1 MLSLHAI
8 FWMFVILFGIIGAM
22 RGWAKEL
29 LVTFAAILALFLL
42 NVLESY
48 VPFISQTLRNSPEIL
63 FWLRIIVLIGTIF
76 FGYQSPNLQR
86 LAGSNR
92 FARERL
98 QDILLGFL
106 LGGIN
111 AYLFVGTFWFY
122 LDQAQYPWSF
132 ITPPDAA
139 TQVGAGEHRPAQAH
153 AAQLAE
159 TAHAVLR
166 GGAGVRFCFD
176 RLLIRGMDCLK

>member
-1 MLSLHAI
+1 MLSLAAI

-48 VPFISQTLRNSPEIL
+48 VPFVSQTLRNSPEIL
-63 FWLRIIVLIGTIF
+63 FWLRIIVLVGTIF

-106 LGGIN
+106 LGAIN

-132 ITPPDAA
+132 VTPPDAT
-139 TQVGAGEHRPAQAH
+139 TQVGQASID
-153 AAQLAE
+153 LLKRMPPLWLKPP
-159 TAHAVLR
+159 TLFFAV
-166 GGAGVRFCFD
+166 AMAFAFV
-176 RLLIRGMDCLK
+176 LIVFL

>member
-48 VPFISQTLRNSPEIL
+48 VPFVSNSLRNSPETL
-63 FWLRIIVLIGTIF
+63 FWLRLIVLIGIIF

-106 LGGIN
+106 LGAIN

-132 ITPPDAA
+132 VTPPDAA
-139 TQVGAGEHRPAQAH
+139 TQVGQASIDLLRRMPPNWLKPPTLFF
-153 AAQLAE
+153 AVALAF
-159 TAHAVLR
+159 AFVLI
-166 GGAGVRFCFD
+166 VF
-176 RLLIRGMDCLK
+176 L

>member
-1 MLSLHAI
+1 
-8 FWMFVILFGIIGAM
+8 MFVILFGIIGAM

-106 LGGIN
+106 LGAIN

-132 ITPPDAA
+132 VTPPDAA
-139 TQVGAGEHRPAQAH
+139 SQVGQASIDLLKRMPPNWLKPPTLFF
-153 AAQLAE
+153 AVALAF
-159 TAHAVLR
+159 AFVLI
-166 GGAGVRFCFD
+166 VF
-176 RLLIRGMDCLK
+176 L

>member
-106 LGGIN
+106 LGAIN

-132 ITPPDAA
+132 VTPPDAA
-139 TQVGAGEHRPAQAH
+139 SQVGQASLDLLKRMPPNWLKPPTLFF
-153 AAQLAE
+153 AVALAF
-159 TAHAVLR
+159 AFVLI
-166 GGAGVRFCFD
+166 VF
-176 RLLIRGMDCLK
+176 L